1 MDGLMD
7 GWMDGWMVIIVCV
20 CVCHTLKK
28 RIFGGDNKE
37 IAPVLELQELK
48 QLGDVY
54 LDKRSSLVPL
64 K

>member
-1 MDGLMD
+1 MYGWTDGRMD
-7 GWMDGWMVIIVCV
+7 GWVDGNNCV